1 MGLVRLLLP
10 ISISIYKEITGKC
23 SLKNELSLAFVT
35 FSFKGGFINA
45 APMAAYCMVFGGFT
59 FIYFYVIPTLDRI
72 DAKLD
77 AFNKEMKQQRNER
90 RHAAL
95 DSMGSQIEARD
106 VVGEFSKGQRIQ
118 ASGISLIY
126 SSFSLAAHMRIE
138 FQTLSSLLSD

>member
-1 MGLVRLLLP
+1 M
-10 ISISIYKEITGKC
+10 
-23 SLKNELSLAFVT
+23 SLAFIT
-35 FSFKGGFINA
+35 FRFIAGVKDA
-45 APMAAYCMVFGGFT
+45 APKAAYSLVFSGFV
-59 FIYFYVIPTLDRI
+59 FIYFYVIPALDRI